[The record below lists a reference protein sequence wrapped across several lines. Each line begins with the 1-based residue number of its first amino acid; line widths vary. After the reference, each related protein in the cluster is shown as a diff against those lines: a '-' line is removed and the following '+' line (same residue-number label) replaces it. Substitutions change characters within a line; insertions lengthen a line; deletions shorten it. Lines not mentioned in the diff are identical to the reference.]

1 MSGTSHTSPIP
12 SSSSSRSQ
20 PLVFSSSTVSQVPL
34 PNQAEEPTD
43 KDNELKAWLALNPSR
58 PFPIARLP
66 QTLILHIFSWLD
78 LPDLA
83 SIGAT
88 GNGLLTNLSKD
99 AVLHRAR
106 LRSVGAQCI
115 SPHLKRRPNILE
127 VAKSG
132 KMKGLNLESKIQRG
146 CYLSSPNSIR
156 LLENSH
162 RVERLMIRE
171 KLNRLLSRRPTSRS
185 SLLTLN
191 LIDQELL
198 FCSNLLAPVLRSL
211 KRQQA
216 KDLLAR
222 KLRYSDAELDQLS
235 LSPAGHFRNLLID
248 DSDTQ
253 NITQSRS
260 SSRSIRA
267 SS

>member
-1 MSGTSHTSPIP
+1 MSSSTNTPIPIP
-12 SSSSSRSQ
+12 SSSASQKLSS
-20 PLVFSSSTVSQVPL
+20 PSTQT
-34 PNQAEEPTD
+34 TD

-58 PFPIARLP
+58 PFPIDRLP
-66 QTLILHIFSWLD
+66 EMLILHIFSSLD

-83 SIGAT
+83 SIAAT
-88 GNGLLTNLSKD
+88 GDGLLTSLSKD
-99 AVLHRAR
+99 AVLHRTR
-106 LRSVGAQCI
+106 LRSVGPQCI

-127 VAKSG
+127 LAKSG

-146 CYLSSPNSIR
+146 CYLSSPNSVR

-171 KLNRLLSRRPTSRS
+171 KLNRLLSRRPSSRS
-185 SLLTLN
+185 SLLPLN
-191 LIDQELL
+191 LIDKELL
-198 FCSNLLAPVLRSL
+198 FCSNILAPVLRRL

-222 KLRYSDAELDQLS
+222 KLRYSAAEV
-235 LSPAGHFRNLLID
+235 GHFTLSQTGHFGTLLIE
-248 DSDTQ
+248 DSPHT
-253 NITQSRS
+253 NRYPS
-260 SSRSIRA
+260 SPSSPLSIHA